1 MTDNFKFTEKPGLVK
16 SFNVKTG
23 AGRVTVGKKSYA
35 FDTTCFRVRAL
46 ARYPRSGERVMAILS
61 DNGKR
66 LVSVWAVE
74 GKA

>member
-1 MTDNFKFTEKPGLVK
+1 MTDKFKFTEKPGHVK

-23 AGRVTVGKKSYA
+23 AGTVTVGRKKYA

-46 ARYPRSGERVMAILS
+46 ARYPRSGERVTAILS
-61 DNGKR
+61 DDGTR
-66 LVSVWAVE
+66 LVSVWAI